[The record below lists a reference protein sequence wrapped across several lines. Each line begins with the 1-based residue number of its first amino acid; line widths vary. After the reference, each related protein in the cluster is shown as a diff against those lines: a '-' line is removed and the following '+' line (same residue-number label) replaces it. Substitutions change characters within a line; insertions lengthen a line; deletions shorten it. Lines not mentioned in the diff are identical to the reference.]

1 MGGRRRRLGKYAAV
15 CFAEPPWNEEH
26 PDWMRLEDELSA
38 DHAARLLV
46 DAMQV
51 LDLRPL
57 FDSYSAG
64 GTFPIRPDLMLRIVL
79 IEMQQGRFRPSQWFR
94 DAREHTPLMW
104 AGFGIRPSRT
114 ACYEFADRVAPWL
127 DEWNRRVVQAARDAQ
142 ITPATGGALDG
153 SAVAANASRHR
164 LLNGEQLAKRQAALE
179 TACADDDAGRPPE
192 SPPGWMARSCGGRLQ
207 QRDRLERARQR
218 LDELQAVNERQR
230 PQRRRPPEKIVV
242 SASDPEA
249 ALGRD
254 KLKVFRP
261 LYNVQLVRDLDSSLV
276 LAYDVFPQAGDE
288 ATLKPMLARLR
299 RTFDVRL
306 DTLLTDAGYVT
317 SCNVA
322 LCQRRGV
329 TLYGPWLENDY
340 TQQKQKAKGKPMF
353 SKDRF
358 QWLPD
363 ENAYQCPQ
371 GHLLTPIGKERT
383 PQSDGEI
390 HTVYRYRCL
399 PGHCRGCPLRDAC
412 TTNPARGRSLRR
424 SEHEDLID
432 AHKARMQS
440 DDGKARYKLRRQT
453 VELGFADLKEH
464 RNLQR
469 FSGRGLDRVKRQLA
483 LTVLAHNL
491 TILARHP
498 PPESPPAGPG

>member
-1 MGGRRRRLGKYAAV
+1 MVGRRRRLGKYAAV
-15 CFAEPPWNEEH
+15 CFAEPPWNEDH
-26 PDWMRLEDELSA
+26 LDWVRLENELPA
-38 DHAARLLV
+38 EHAVRQLV
-46 DAMQV
+46 DVMQV
-51 LDLRPL
+51 LDLTPL

-64 GTFPIRPDLMLRIVL
+64 GTPPIRPDLMLRIVL

-94 DAREHTPLMW
+94 DAREHVPLMW
-104 AGFGIRPSRT
+104 AAFGIRPSRT
-114 ACYEFADRVAPWL
+114 AWYEFADRVAPWL
-127 DEWNRRVVQAARDAQ
+127 DDWNRQVVQAARDAQ
-142 ITPATGGALDG
+142 ITAATAGALDG

-164 LLNGEQLAKRQAALE
+164 LLNDEQLAKRQTALE
-179 TACADDDAGRPPE
+179 TACAGAADGRPPE
-192 SPPGWMARSCGGRLQ
+192 SLPGWMARSPQGRLQ
-207 QRDRLERARQR
+207 QRDRLQRARQR
-218 LDELQAVNERQR
+218 LDELQAANARQR
-230 PQRRRPPEKIVV
+230 PDRRRPPEKIVV
-242 SASDPEA
+242 SPSDPEA

-276 LAYDVFPQAGDE
+276 LAYDVFAQVGDD

-299 RTFDVRL
+299 RTFGVRL

-329 TLYGPWLENDY
+329 TLYGPWQENDY
-340 TQQKQKAKGKPMF
+340 SRRKQNAKPQF

-358 QWLPD
+358 QWLPE

-371 GHLLTPIGKERT
+371 GNRLTPIGKERT
-383 PQSDGEI
+383 AQSDGEI

-399 PGHCRGCPLRDAC
+399 PAHCRGCPLRDRC
-412 TTNPARGRSLRR
+412 TTNADRGRSLRR

-432 AHKARMQS
+432 AHKARMQT
-440 DDGKARYKLRRQT
+440 DEGKALYKLRRQT

-469 FSGRGLDRVKRQLA
+469 FSGRGLHRAKRQLA

-491 TILARHP
+491 TILARNP
-498 PPESPPAGPG
+498 PPESRPAGPG